1 MKKLAI
7 VLGLALL
14 MAVPSWAA
22 GIGVGVAH
30 WDTEDA
36 DEDQGF
42 GLKVAFGV
50 SESVEVEFRAAFF
63 DAFAQVGNNALFRLE
78 ATPVDLG
85 VAYHFNSGGK
95 ADPYLGA
102 GGSFVFANAVFDG
115 GQIPVGGGPEV
126 NDEFGY
132 YLVLGV
138 DVGVSERF
146 GVFGEVLYR
155 QAKLNVTANNF
166 GFTDF
171 QSDFAGPAA
180 TGGVMLRW

>member
-7 VLGLALL
+7 VLGLSLL

-22 GIGVGVAH
+22 GIGVGIAH
-30 WDTEDA
+30 WDTKDA

-42 GLKVAFGV
+42 GIKVGFDLG
-50 SESVEVEFRAAFF
+50 ESVEVDFRAAIF
-63 DAFAQVGNNALFRLE
+63 DGFAQVANNALFRLE

-85 VAYHFNSGGK
+85 ISYHFKRGAK
-95 ADPYLGA
+95 VEPYLGA
-102 GGSFVFANAVFDG
+102 GGSFVFANALFDG
-115 GQIPVGGGPEV
+115 GQVPIAGGPEV
-126 NDEFGY
+126 DDEFGF
-132 YLVLGV
+132 YLVGGV
-138 DVGVSERF
+138 DVGVSDTF

-155 QAKLNVTANNF
+155 QAKLNITGNNF

-171 QSDFAGPAA
+171 ESDFAGVGA